1 LSPSSAPD
9 LLDAA
14 TRPGVAI
21 VIISFHSFEDIV
33 RCLEALE
40 KSTCRHFQVVI
51 CENGGEETYRKLQAG
66 LPARLPG
73 GQTVEILRA
82 PHNLG
87 YAGGINF
94 SIDHTAPVDIYWI
107 LNPDTEP
114 QPQALEAMLSRLQK
128 GDCTAVG
135 HDLVDQDGRLGSNGG
150 QWRKWSARAISINK
164 GKFRDPQADTRALEN
179 SINYIVGA
187 SMLITRDFYLRTGKM
202 REDYF
207 LYCEE
212 VEWCLRAVRQGGSLG
227 YAPDAVVLHVQGTA
241 TGGGGTLKTRSKTAV
256 YLSERNRI
264 LLTRDVFP
272 RHLAITA
279 LLSLLHLLIKYGKA
293 GAWRQAGYAISGWL
307 AGLRDERGK
316 PDWFE
321 NRVRRPDDRLA

>member
-1 LSPSSAPD
+1 M
-9 LLDAA
+9 
-14 TRPGVAI
+14 GVAI
-21 VIISFHSFEDIV
+21 VIISFHSLGDIV
-33 RCLEALE
+33 RCLTALE
-40 KSTCRHFQVVI
+40 KSTWHHFRIVI
-51 CENGGEETYRKLQAG
+51 CENGGEDAYRMLQAG
-66 LPARLPG
+66 LPAQLKA

-82 PHNLG
+82 PDNLG

-94 SIDHTAPVDIYWI
+94 SIDHTAPAELYWI

-114 QPQALEAMLSRLQK
+114 QPQALEAMLARLRQ

-135 HDLVDQDGRLGSNGG
+135 HDLVLDDGRLASSGG
-150 QWRKWSARAISINK
+150 RWRQWTARAISINK
-164 GKFRDPQADTRALEN
+164 GKFRRPQANMRALEN
-179 SINYIVGA
+179 SINYIIGA
-187 SMLITRDFYLRTGKM
+187 SMLITREFYQRTGKM

-212 VEWCLRAVRQGGSLG
+212 VEWCLRAIRLGERLG
-227 YAPDAVVLHVQGTA
+227 YAPDAVVLHAQGTA
-241 TGGGGTLKTRSKTAV
+241 TGGGGELKTRSKTAI

-272 RHLAITA
+272 GHLAITA

-293 GAWRQAGYAISGWL
+293 GAWRQSGYAISGWL

-316 PDWFE
+316 PHWLE
-321 NRVRRPDDRLA
+321 NRVTNSHDRPA